1 MLMEKRLPRVLIAG
15 TNSGCGKTTLVSGLL
30 TLLNRKGAK
39 LCSFKCGPDYIDPMF
54 HASALH
60 IPCRNLDL
68 QLLDENMLRFRMAA
82 GSRGFDLAVTEGVM
96 GFYDGVGLTTRA
108 SSYEVAKATGSPVI
122 LTADARGAAHSVLA
136 VISGFLNLYPDS
148 GIQGVILNR
157 CSAMLYPKLKAAIL
171 ERFGGQIQPLG
182 YVPRLPE
189 CTLESR
195 HLGLI
200 TAQEMD
206 DLQKKLNVLADNLEK
221 SLDVEEIFSL
231 AASAEPLS
239 YEVPELPPE
248 GAPVRV
254 AVAKDKAF
262 CFYYQD
268 NLDLLED
275 LGAKIVPF
283 SPLVDTKLPENVQG
297 LYLGGGY
304 PELYAAQLE
313 ENVSMRQSIRKAL
326 ERGLPCI
333 AECGGFLY
341 LQQSLDGHAM
351 VGVLRGQSHNTGKL
365 SRFGYVTL
373 EAKKDNLFCA
383 AGEKIPAHEFH
394 YYDTTNNG
402 DAFRAVKAD
411 GRCWDCGIATEA
423 LYAGFPHFHFYASPN
438 MAARFLDACRKEKNH
453 A

>member
-1 MLMEKRLPRVLIAG
+1 MKKELPRVLIAG

-30 TLLNRKGAK
+30 TLLNRRKIK

-60 IPCRNLDL
+60 TPCRNLDL
-68 QLLDENMLRFRMAA
+68 QFLDENMLRFRMAA
-82 GSRGFDLAVTEGVM
+82 GSEGFSLAVTEGVM

-122 LTADARGAAHSVLA
+122 LTVDARGAAYSVLA
-136 VISGFLNLYPDS
+136 VIGGFLNLHPDS
-148 GIQGVILNR
+148 GIRGVILNR
-157 CSAMLYPKLKAAIL
+157 CSPMLYPKLKAAIL
-171 ERFGGQIQPLG
+171 EQFGGRVQPLG

-189 CTLESR
+189 CSLESR

-206 DLQKKLNVLADNLEK
+206 DLQQKLHLLADNLEK
-221 SLDVEEIFSL
+221 SLDIEGILAL

-239 YEVPELPPE
+239 YEVPDLPSK
-248 GAPVRV
+248 GSPVRV
-254 AVAKDKAF
+254 AAAKDKSF

-275 LGAKIVPF
+275 LGAEIVPF
-283 SPLVDTKLPENVQG
+283 SPLEDIKLPENIQG

-313 ENVSMRQSIRKAL
+313 ENTSMRQSVREAL
-326 ERGLPCI
+326 NGGLPCI

-341 LQQSLDGHAM
+341 LQQSLDSHAM
-351 VGVLRGQSHNTGKL
+351 VGALPGQSHNTGKL

-373 EAKKDNLFCA
+373 EAKNDSLLCA

-394 YYDTTNNG
+394 YYDTTDNG
-402 DAFRAVKAD
+402 EAFRAEKAD
-411 GRCWDCGIATEA
+411 GRSWDCGVATET
-423 LYAGFPHFHFYASPN
+423 LYAGFPHFHFYAKPR
-438 MAARFLDACRKEKNH
+438 MAARFLDACRKEKDH